1 MSGRFWTEAEIE
13 YLRGHYA
20 DTPLKEILEHCPH
33 GAGGIQA
40 KAKALGL
47 RKSMEFRREAG
58 RRTSQLPQSQAHR
71 FKKGSVPANKG
82 KRQEDYLDAKT
93 LARCREKR
101 WSKENHPDSSKPV
114 GYERFWLGDQTWY
127 VKVAEGQ
134 PMVKKHRWLWEQ
146 ANGKVPEGHVLVFR
160 DGNRRNCVLSNLE
173 CVTRSEA
180 ARRISARMT
189 DEERRARLI
198 KIHEHR
204 RETIRRDRIRLHFG
218 LPAKTKIVTRWA
230 PRPKK
235 APHTG
240 TGTV

>member
-1 MSGRFWTEAEIE
+1 MSYHFWTEAEIE

-20 DTPLKEILEHCPH
+20 DTPLREIQRHCPH

-40 KAKALGL
+40 KAKMLGL
-47 RKSMEFRREAG
+47 KKSDEFRSEIG
-58 RRTSQLPQSQAHR
+58 RRTARLPQSQAHR
-71 FKKGSVPANKG
+71 FRKGQEPPNKG
-82 KRQEDYLDAKT
+82 RRQEDYLGAAA

-101 WSKENHPDSSKPV
+101 WSRDNHPDSSAPV
-114 GYERFWLGDQTWY
+114 GYERFWQGDQTWY

-134 PMVKKHRWLWEQ
+134 RMVPKHRWLWEQ
-146 ANGKVPEGHVLVFR
+146 AHGPVPEGHVLVFL
-160 DGNRRNCVLSNLE
+160 DGDRRNCVLENLE

-180 ARRISARMT
+180 ARRLNARMT
-189 DEERRARLI
+189 PEQRQARLV

-235 APHTG
+235 ENEKMKK
-240 TGTV
+240 